1 MFSRVSKHVS
11 KYLSKIRK
19 NQQTKKK
26 SPGNDEIRDMYE
38 PFTSDGKAPYVV
50 YFVNAHGAMNDV
62 KKPSRPNENKNTDI
76 EIHAYSIAGN
86 ENQCGLMGIVQ
97 PQKEQDEFYNFA
109 GKGIDFCIPS
119 VLRSVFYDDGKQKG
133 TSVKST
139 SVFDRYTTAINKVKD
154 LYFHTNPTYT
164 QLHESG
170 GFQVMTEPTRYHEYQ
185 LYGNKSESS
194 RKRTSSN
201 QRQMLM
207 RTAANDTK
215 FSDKMIY
222 GVWLVSTNIKILEP
236 LALTSISDSELK
248 LRKENKPIQP
258 DKKLYVPP
266 EVMNRINMASRKDGI
281 SLGAEF
287 WKEAIYELRKQYGS
301 LDSVVGPDGINHDNI
316 KLRIRARTA
325 LDNLWKRRTTNSHD
339 IIDIFTP
346 FNEVGKKLGFA
357 RLSMYTIDV
366 TCRSNVGEL
375 EPPNPYENLHEMPIK
390 ESQDFEFN
398 NTLIPVE
405 IIGSTDTPPPSKH
418 SKHSKRTKRSPVGQ
432 QQGPSYND
440 DSLNDSPNEYGN
452 KGGTKRKLKYW
463 RKLRTIR
470 NKYQHRHKKS
480 KKSGKRNV

>member
-1 MFSRVSKHVS
+1 MFSRVSKI
-11 KYLSKIRK
+11 LSKIRK
-19 NQQTKKK
+19 NQQTKIK
-26 SPGNDEIRDMYE
+26 SPGNYEINRDMYE

-97 PQKEQDEFYNFA
+97 PQKEEDEFYNFA

-119 VLRSVFYDDGKQKG
+119 VLRSVFYDGKKKG
-133 TSVKST
+133 TLVIDSHN
-139 SVFDRYTTAINKVKD
+139 TAIKKVKD

-164 QLHESG
+164 QLHESR
-170 GFQVMTEPTRYHEYQ
+170 GFQVMKEPTRYHEYQ

-194 RKRTSSN
+194 RKRTSSI

-248 LRKENKPIQP
+248 LRKENKSIQP
-258 DKKLYVPP
+258 DKTLYVPP
-266 EVMNRINMASRKDGI
+266 ELMNRINMASRKDGNP
-281 SLGAEF
+281 LGAEF
-287 WKEAIYELRKQYGS
+287 WKEAIYALRKQYGS
-301 LDSVVGPDGINHDNI
+301 LDSVVGPDGINHDNR

-375 EPPNPYENLHEMPIK
+375 EPPNPDENLDEMKIK
-390 ESQDFEFN
+390 ESQDFEFD

-405 IIGSTDTPPPSKH
+405 IIGSTDTPPPSKRSKH
-418 SKHSKRTKRSPVGQ
+418 SKHSKHTKRSPVGH
-432 QQGPSYND
+432 QQGPSNND
-440 DSLNDSPNEYGN
+440 DSSNDSPYEQYEN

-470 NKYQHRHKKS
+470 NKYQHRHNKS
-480 KKSGKRNV
+480 KKSGKGNV